1 MEDWLH
7 KDIKTLRKGQ
17 NNCLVYSYLETA
29 SILKLCSFLV
39 LVCLGNCTGLAYWG
53 NSSQYELIH
62 FSVKGPHP
70 MSPLLLCCDLCHLAI
85 YRTVDGQFLSLT
97 VFSLCLSPFYLS
109 FCLSFLSL
117 SVLSLFTLSLS
128 FSLYFRSALFAA
140 SVKSS
145 WEISALAQSGH
156 NTQDWLSSLILWS
169 TEAPSPNTFK
179 FSKDIAYIHECV
191 CLCVVCVLSI
201 FSFCKL
207 IQVWGFY

>member
-70 MSPLLLCCDLCHLAI
+70 MSPLLLCCDLCHLEI
-85 YRTVDGQFLSLT
+85 YRTVSRQFLSLK
-97 VFSLCLSPFYLS
+97 VYS
-109 FCLSFLSL
+109 LSFLSL
-117 SVLSLFTLSLS
+117 FVSLIYFSLLVFSLFTLSLS
-128 FSLYFRSALFAA
+128 LFC
-140 SVKSS
+140 SVCCLCEVF
-145 WEISALAQSGH
+145 WEISALTQCGH
-156 NTQDWLSSLILWS
+156 NTQDWLASFIWWS
-169 TEAPSPNTFK
+169 TGAHLPKHLSSPKILLT
-179 FSKDIAYIHECV
+179 SVCV
-191 CLCVVCVLSI
+191 CVFFLQCE
-201 FSFCKL
+201 L
-207 IQVWGFY
+207 IKVSGFK